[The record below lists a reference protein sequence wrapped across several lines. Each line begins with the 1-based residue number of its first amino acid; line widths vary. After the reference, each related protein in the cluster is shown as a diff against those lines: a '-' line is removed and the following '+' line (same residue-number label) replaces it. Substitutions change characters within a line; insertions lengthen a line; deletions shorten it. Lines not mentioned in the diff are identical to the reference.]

1 MSLRAAPWHPFAHA
15 TARRPLKPPSLLVT
29 RVTHHA
35 PSHTRTLRPRR
46 PTMLLELVL
55 RGGMPAKAAKKA
67 TKKPKK
73 SGNNPKAGTKKAPK
87 KAPKKK
93 VAITAA
99 PGATGGIAKK
109 KGPISTKKKVGK
121 KAVKVKKAIG
131 TGKKAGKK

>member
-1 MSLRAAPWHPFAHA
+1 MVRFCVHAGRFHTPPVALDAACPPKI
-15 TARRPLKPPSLLVT
+15 ARDRPPPADAAVCAADS
-29 RVTHHA
+29 
-35 PSHTRTLRPRR
+35 
-46 PTMLLELVL
+46 TMLLELVL

>member
-1 MSLRAAPWHPFAHA
+1 
-15 TARRPLKPPSLLVT
+15 
-29 RVTHHA
+29 
-35 PSHTRTLRPRR
+35 
-46 PTMLLELVL
+46 MLLELGL

-131 TGKKAGKK
+131 TEGRQEVGDGRGHHERAYGCCACRVAYWLRRPRLRAIYQEIILPRTSEYSEPAP

>member
-1 MSLRAAPWHPFAHA
+1 
-15 TARRPLKPPSLLVT
+15 
-29 RVTHHA
+29 
-35 PSHTRTLRPRR
+35 
-46 PTMLLELVL
+46 MLLELVL

-99 PGATGGIAKK
+99 PGPTGGIAKK
-109 KGPISTKKKVGK
+109 KGPISTKKVGK